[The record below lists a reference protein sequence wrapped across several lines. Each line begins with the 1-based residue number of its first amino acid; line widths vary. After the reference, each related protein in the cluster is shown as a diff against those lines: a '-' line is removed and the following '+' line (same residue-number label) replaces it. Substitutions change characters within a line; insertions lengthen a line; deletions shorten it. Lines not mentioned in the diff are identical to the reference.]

1 METME
6 LSSVDQEA
14 ITRILASFGIG
25 FGVACL
31 VIIVLAIVAMWKVFK
46 KAGQAGWKSLIP
58 IYNEYIL
65 FKIADHNFWPWFIA
79 IIVGN
84 ICNTMA
90 ASFEGNTAVALILSI
105 VGFVCGIYG
114 LVEAIRMTHGLSKNF
129 GHDAGFT
136 VGLIFLNLIF
146 MLILAFGGSQYK
158 GGRQEQQ

>member
-1 METME
+1 
-6 LSSVDQEA
+6 
-14 ITRILASFGIG
+14 
-25 FGVACL
+25 
-31 VIIVLAIVAMWKVFK
+31 
-46 KAGQAGWKSLIP
+46 
-58 IYNEYIL
+58 
-65 FKIADHNFWPWFIA
+65 
-79 IIVGN
+79 
-84 ICNTMA
+84 MA